1 MEAVGYGGEG
11 LVVIADDDD
20 LQWPK
25 EVLARVQNFAIQS
38 GFFVQKMM
46 PKMHAY
52 HLDDAPDLRS
62 CNLMFKAVAGTN
74 AKQVSAA
81 IVDAQRLANF
91 YGRAAKPRVK
101 YVREKITLE
110 YGKAHEDEYYLET
123 LE

>member
-1 MEAVGYGGEG
+1 MQRGMEAVGYGGEG

-25 EVLARVQNFAIQS
+25 EVLARVQDFAIRS

-62 CNLMFKAVAGTN
+62 CNLMFKAVGETSAEARERRDCGPGAAG
-74 AKQVSAA
+74 Q
-81 IVDAQRLANF
+81 LLW
-91 YGRAAKPRVK
+91 PR
-101 YVREKITLE
+101 R
-110 YGKAHEDEYYLET
+110 
-123 LE
+123 